1 VKFSVKNVA
10 EPLIFFVA
18 LLALWEVLVEFFRV
32 PAFILPPPGDLYVA
46 FTAKFYILYK
56 HAMVTFIEAVGG
68 FTLSFILGVA
78 FAVSVVYSRHL
89 QNTIYPL
96 IVILYAMPKSAFA
109 PLMVIWIGYGL
120 YSKIAIAFLVAF
132 FPIVVNTVVGL
143 KEVEPELLD
152 LARINKGSEFDIFR
166 KIRLPNSL
174 PYMFAGIKVAIVLSV
189 TGAIVAEFVAANEG
203 LGYLILQANYS
214 LDTALALV
222 ILLILAFCLSLFSL
236 GWKFCRGSSPHGAPK
251 SGRSKAHFNPGGRGK

>member
-1 VKFSVKNVA
+1 VKFPWKNA
-10 EPLIFFVA
+10 FEPLVFFLV
-18 LLALWEVLVEFFRV
+18 LLLLWEILVEWIKV
-32 PAFILPPPGDLYVA
+32 PAFILPPPRDLWIA
-46 FTAKFYILYK
+46 FMRKFPVLGH
-56 HAMVTFIEAVGG
+56 HALITFIEAFGG
-68 FTLSFILGVA
+68 FALSLILGIA
-78 FAVSVVYSRHL
+78 FAISVVYSRHL

-120 YSKIAIAFLVAF
+120 FSKIAIAFLVAF

-152 LARINKGSEFDIFR
+152 LARVNRASEFDVFR

-203 LGYLILQANYS
+203 LGYLVLQANYS
-214 LDTALALV
+214 LDTAFALV
-222 ILLILAFCLSLFSL
+222 ILLILAVLSLALFWLAEVCQRKLAPWSAAV
-236 GWKFCRGSSPHGAPK
+236 REVEGS
-251 SGRSKAHFNPGGRGK
+251 F

>member
-1 VKFSVKNVA
+1 MKISLKNIA
-10 EPLIFFVA
+10 EPVLFFVA
-18 LLALWEVLVEFFRV
+18 LLALWEVLVKVVGV
-32 PAFILPPPGDLYVA
+32 PAFILPPPRDLYTSFMA
-46 FTAKFYILYK
+46 KYFILGRHSLITFT
-56 HAMVTFIEAVGG
+56 EAVGG
-68 FTLSFILGVA
+68 FALSFVLGVG
-78 FAVSVVYSRHL
+78 FAVGVVYSRHL

-120 YSKIAIAFLVAF
+120 PSKIAIAFLVAF

-152 LARINKGSEFDIFR
+152 LARINRGSAWDVFK

-174 PYMFAGIKVAIVLSV
+174 PYMFAGIKVALVLSV

-203 LGYLILQANYS
+203 LGYLVLQANYS
-214 LDTALALV
+214 LDTAFALV
-222 ILLILAFCLSLFSL
+222 ILLILALLSLALFAIVDVVQKKMVPWSAEVRQL
-236 GWKFCRGSSPHGAPK
+236 EGS
-251 SGRSKAHFNPGGRGK
+251 F

>member
-1 VKFSVKNVA
+1 MRSSWKNIA
-10 EPLIFFVA
+10 EPVIFFAA
-18 LLALWEVLVEFFRV
+18 LLVLWEILVDFIKV
-32 PAFILPPPGDLYVA
+32 PVFILPPPRDLWTALMNKLPILGNHA
-46 FTAKFYILYK
+46 FI
-56 HAMVTFIEAVGG
+56 TFAEAVGG
-68 FTLSFILGVA
+68 FAMSLFLGVA
-78 FAVSVVYSRHL
+78 FAIAVVYSRHL

-109 PLMVIWIGYGL
+109 PLMVIWVGYGL
-120 YSKIAIAFLVAF
+120 MSKIAIAFLVAF

-143 KEVEPELLD
+143 KEVEPELLE
-152 LARINKGSEFDIFR
+152 LARINRGSQIDIFK

-214 LDTALALV
+214 LDTAFALV
-222 ILLILAFCLSLFSL
+222 ILLILALLSLGLFWLVEVTQRKMAPWSAEVRQL
-236 GWKFCRGSSPHGAPK
+236 EGS
-251 SGRSKAHFNPGGRGK
+251 F

>member
-1 VKFSVKNVA
+1 MKFSLKDIA
-10 EPLIFFVA
+10 EPLIFFLV
-18 LLALWEVLVEFFRV
+18 LGLLWEILVEVIRV
-32 PAFILPPPGDLYVA
+32 PAFILPPPRDLYVA
-46 FTAKFYILYK
+46 FVAKFYILSK
-56 HAMVTFIEAVGG
+56 HSLVTFLEAVGG
-68 FTLSFILGVA
+68 FALSFVLGVV
-78 FAVSVVYSRHL
+78 FAISVVYSRHL

-120 YSKIAIAFLVAF
+120 FSKIAIAFLVAF

-152 LARINKGSEFDIFR
+152 LARINRGSQLDIFR

-174 PYMFAGIKVAIVLSV
+174 PYMFAGIKVALVLSV

-214 LDTALALV
+214 LDTAFALV
-222 ILLILAFCLSLFSL
+222 ILLILALLSLGLLMAVEVLQRKMVPWSADVRQL
-236 GWKFCRGSSPHGAPK
+236 EGA
-251 SGRSKAHFNPGGRGK
+251 F

>member
-1 VKFSVKNVA
+1 MKFSWKNIA
-10 EPLIFFVA
+10 EPVLFFAA
-18 LLALWEVLVEFFRV
+18 LLALWEILVHVIKV
-32 PAFILPPPGDLYVA
+32 PPFILPPPRDLWAALMNKLPILGNHA
-46 FTAKFYILYK
+46 FI
-56 HAMVTFIEAVGG
+56 TFAEAVGG
-68 FTLSFILGVA
+68 FGMSLLLGVA
-78 FAVSVVYSRHL
+78 FAIAVVYSRHL

-109 PLMVIWIGYGL
+109 PLMVIWVGYGL
-120 YSKIAIAFLVAF
+120 MSKIAIAFLVAF

-143 KEVEPELLD
+143 KEVEPELLE
-152 LARINKGSEFDIFR
+152 LARVNRGSQYDIFK

-222 ILLILAFCLSLFSL
+222 ILLILALLSLGLFWLVEVMQRKLAPWSAEVRQL
-236 GWKFCRGSSPHGAPK
+236 EGS
-251 SGRSKAHFNPGGRGK
+251 F

>member
-1 VKFSVKNVA
+1 MKFSAKNIA
-10 EPLIFFVA
+10 EPLIFFAA
-18 LLALWEVLVEFFRV
+18 LIVLWEILVEIIQI
-32 PAFILPPPGDLYVA
+32 PAFILPPPRALYTA
-46 FTAKFYILYK
+46 FTAKFFIMGK
-56 HAMVTFIEAVGG
+56 HAWITFLEAVGG
-68 FTLSFILGVA
+68 FALSFFLGIL
-78 FAVSVVYSRHL
+78 FAIGVVYSRHL

-109 PLMVIWIGYGL
+109 PLMVIWVGYGL
-120 YSKIAIAFLVAF
+120 FSKIAIAFLVAF

-143 KEVEPELLD
+143 KEVEPELID
-152 LARINKGSEFDIFR
+152 LARINRGSELDIFK

-214 LDTALALV
+214 LDTAFALV
-222 ILLILAFCLSLFSL
+222 ILLILALLSLGLFLAVDVLQRKLAPWSAEVRQL
-236 GWKFCRGSSPHGAPK
+236 EGS
-251 SGRSKAHFNPGGRGK
+251 F